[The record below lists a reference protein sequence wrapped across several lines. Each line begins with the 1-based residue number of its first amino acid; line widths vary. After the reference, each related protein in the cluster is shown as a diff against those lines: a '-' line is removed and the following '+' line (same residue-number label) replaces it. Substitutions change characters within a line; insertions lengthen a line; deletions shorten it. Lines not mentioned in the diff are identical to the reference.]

1 MSIPNMPPRW
11 GCIKQPYIFFY
22 KYDVPL
28 GLNVFII
35 FSCKLDFSPVYMK
48 FREHLALSI
57 LVFYIRLGFENLA
70 GEHNIVNLPKYKTIF
85 PN

>member
-1 MSIPNMPPRW
+1 
-11 GCIKQPYIFFY
+11 
-22 KYDVPL
+22 
-28 GLNVFII
+28 
-35 FSCKLDFSPVYMK
+35 MK

-70 GEHNIVNLPKYKTIF
+70 GEHNIVNLSKNKTIF